1 MENEILDNKDM
12 PNFEDELLHLI
23 REEKDDAKLRE
34 VLSDYHENDIAGA
47 WSKLKLEER
56 QRLYRIL
63 GPEEISDIF
72 IHLDDAELF
81 IKEFSMENA
90 AHIIENMDA
99 DDALDLL
106 EDMDVTQRN
115 QLMELMDQDTQE
127 DIRLIASYDDDQVG
141 SIMTNNYIEVR
152 AGLSVK
158 QAMKELVEQAAEND
172 NISTLYVVN
181 QDETFYGAIELTDLI
196 IAREYTSLEDII
208 STSYPY
214 VHANEQISEC
224 IERLKDYGEDSIP
237 VLNEENKL
245 IGVITAQNLVEVV
258 DDELGDDYAKFAGL
272 TSEEELNE
280 PLLQSMKKRLPWLII
295 LLGLGIVVSTVVGMF
310 EQVVAQLALVVCFQS
325 LILDMAG
332 NVGTQSLAVTIRVLM
347 DENLTSKQKLTLTL
361 KEMRIGFS
369 NGLIL
374 GVASTI
380 AIGFYI
386 MLAKQQ
392 SFTYAFAT
400 SACVG
405 LSLIVAMLISS
416 LVGTVIPLF
425 FHKINIDPAVAS
437 GPLIT
442 TVNDLIAVVTYYGL
456 AWWLLIGVLGLAS

>member
-1 MENEILDNKDM
+1 MDNEMLDNKDM
-12 PNFEDELLHLI
+12 PDFENELLHLI
-23 REEKDDAKLRE
+23 REEKDDQKLRE

-47 WSKLKLEER
+47 WEKLDLTER
-56 QRLYRIL
+56 RRLYRIL
-63 GPEEISDIF
+63 SPEEISDIF
-72 IHLDDAELF
+72 IHLDEADRYIAELPL
-81 IKEFSMENA
+81 ENA

-99 DDALDLL
+99 DDALELL
-106 EDMDVTQRN
+106 EDMDDVQRN
-115 QLMELMDQDTQE
+115 QLMALMDKDTQE
-127 DIRLIASYDDDQVG
+127 DIRLIASYDDDEVG
-141 SIMTNNYIEVR
+141 SIMTNNYIEVVV
-152 AGLSVK
+152 GLTVK
-158 QAMKELVEQAAEND
+158 QAMKELVDQAAEND
-172 NISTLYVVN
+172 NISTIYVVDN
-181 QDETFYGAIELTDLI
+181 SNCFYGAIDLKDLI
-196 IAREYTSLEDII
+196 IAREYMPLEEII

-214 VHANEQISEC
+214 VHSHEQISEC

-237 VLNEENKL
+237 VIDDANKL

-295 LLGLGIVVSTVVGMF
+295 LLGLGIVVSSVVGMF
-310 EQVVAQLALVVCFQS
+310 EQVVSQLALIVCFQS

-347 DENLTSKQKLTLTL
+347 DETLTGKQKFALTI

-369 NGLIL
+369 NGLLL
-374 GVASTI
+374 GVVSTL
-380 AIGFYI
+380 AIGCYI
-386 MLAKQQ
+386 MLAKNQT
-392 SFTYAFAT
+392 FTYAFAT

-456 AWWLLIGVLGLAS
+456 AWWLLIGVLGLSS